1 MQESARILSLAK
13 KFAGELYRRWRA
25 LRGDVRERVVEEDH
39 YQLRAD
45 GGRPSQRPFAFATDS
60 EKISD
65 FMNWYQARVDERV
78 IEPVGERQLRQ
89 GAHWTAKFVRG
100 TNASGL
106 RDAGTRLR
114 EAGVTPQTG
123 RENIEAVFNLPVRTD
138 QLATLYQRTFRELRG
153 IGEATGQQISREL
166 SDALAGGENPRK
178 VARRINDRIDK
189 VGETRSRVLA
199 RTELNRSYNHAS
211 LLRYERN
218 GIGEVDIINTTPCD
232 ECKPYAKDGS
242 EPYRG
247 PYTLAEAMGTLPIHP
262 SCQGAYSPRVGG
274 AT

>member
-1 MQESARILSLAK
+1 MQESARIISLAK

-45 GGRPSQRPFAFATDS
+45 GSGRPSDRPFAFSTDAA
-60 EKISD
+60 KISD
-65 FMNWYQARVDERV
+65 FMSWYQSRVASAV
-78 IEPVGERQLRQ
+78 IEPVGEEQLRQ
-89 GAHWTAKFVRG
+89 GGHWTAKFVRG

-123 RENIEAVFNLPVRTD
+123 REDIEAVFNLPVRTD

-166 SDALAGGENPRK
+166 SDALAGGENPLK
-178 VARRINDRIDK
+178 VARRINDRIDA

-232 ECKPYAKDGS
+232 ECKPYAKGGGGT
-242 EPYRG
+242 YRG
-247 PYTLAEAMGTLPIHP
+247 PYTLEEAMGTLPIHP
-262 SCQGAYSPRVGG
+262 QCLGSYSPRV
-274 AT
+274 